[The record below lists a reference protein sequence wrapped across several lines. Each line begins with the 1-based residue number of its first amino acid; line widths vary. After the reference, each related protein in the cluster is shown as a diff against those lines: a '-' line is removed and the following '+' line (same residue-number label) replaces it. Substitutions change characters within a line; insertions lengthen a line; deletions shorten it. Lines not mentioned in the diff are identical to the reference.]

1 MSGDVKMFIEKWR
14 DRLIKRIKWYDFSLI
29 KASVF
34 FFTLFLLTVWP
45 DFRTFTLSIN
55 PYIYLILFIIV
66 SIPVM
71 KKMLSD

>member
-1 MSGDVKMFIEKWR
+1 MKKMFIEKWVE
-14 DRLIKRIKWYDFSLI
+14 RLTKKAKWYDFSLI

-34 FFTLFLLTVWP
+34 FFTLFLFSVWP
-45 DFRTFTLSIN
+45 DFRSVTLSIDW
-55 PYIYLILFIIV
+55 YIYLILFIIV

>member
-1 MSGDVKMFIEKWR
+1 MSGDLKMFMDKWVE
-14 DRLIKRIKWYDFSLI
+14 RLSKDATWYDYSLI

-34 FFTLFLLTVWP
+34 FFTLFLISVWP
-45 DFRTFTLSIN
+45 EFRNFTLSIN

-66 SIPVM
+66 SIPPT